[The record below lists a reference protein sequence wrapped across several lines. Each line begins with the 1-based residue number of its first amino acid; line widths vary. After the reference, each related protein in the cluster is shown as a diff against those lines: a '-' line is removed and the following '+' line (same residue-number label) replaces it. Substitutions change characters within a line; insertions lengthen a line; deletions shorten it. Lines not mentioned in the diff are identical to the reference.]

1 MSYCTVSHWNT
12 AEWSDELVAIAKE
25 KFVPLIMSVG
35 AAKVQMVR
43 TGDLSFCVV
52 TEYADAAAADAAQA
66 RIAEIRS
73 QAADELPMSMVSS
86 HAGGVFANG

>member
-1 MSYCTVSHWNT
+1 MSYCSVSHWNVT
-12 AEWSDELVAIAKE
+12 EWNDEFETIARE

-35 AAKVQMVR
+35 ATKVQMVK
-43 TGDLSFCVV
+43 TGDLSFYVV
-52 TEYADAAAADAAQA
+52 TEYSDAAAAEAAQA

-73 QAADELPMSMVSS
+73 QAADELPMSMASA

>member
-1 MSYCTVSHWNT
+1 MSYFTVSHWNI
-12 AEWSDELVAIAKE
+12 AEWNDELEGIASE

-35 AAKVQMVR
+35 ATRVEMFR

-52 TEYADAAAADAAQA
+52 TEYTDAATGKAAQA

-73 QAADELPMSMVSS
+73 QAADELTITMVSA
-86 HAGGVFANG
+86 HEGDAFENG